1 MGCGCVGVGGGM
13 GTVGTVGVEAGWGAV
28 SWCGRRGGRGHHGLL
43 LLAGDDLDGHLVRVR
58 GWG

>member
-1 MGCGCVGVGGGM
+1 
-13 GTVGTVGVEAGWGAV
+13 VGVEAGWGAV